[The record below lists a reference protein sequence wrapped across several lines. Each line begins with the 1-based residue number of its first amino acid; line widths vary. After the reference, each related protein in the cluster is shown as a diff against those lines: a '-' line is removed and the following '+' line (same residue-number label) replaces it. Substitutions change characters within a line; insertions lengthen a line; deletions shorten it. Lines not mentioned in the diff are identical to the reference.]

1 MINCRIT
8 SLVVLFLAYVAF
20 GYAFQPNALVRSA
33 SRLAMSIP
41 DPLDTLTSGLA
52 SLCRIPNGVTVKDDA
67 LDLPSSI
74 QLQRLYDIENSAD
87 CRRVREKITE
97 YDAVVDLVVPAS
109 PNSRCFLDP
118 QSPYKVPANTIIP
131 RLVVKESGKEKVLE
145 GAEDII
151 SYLDQ
156 SYSSRSK
163 DDKPMDT
170 KEQIVALVQQ
180 VGNYVA
186 TLLRT
191 GRGQQVSPCAAASN
205 SLVPRPKQ
213 PLRLYSY
220 EGNQFCRLVREVLTE
235 LDLPY
240 ELRSAGKGSPRR
252 AELAQVSGGS
262 TQCPFLVDPNTNT
275 QMPESADIIRYLY
288 QQYALWTPPNEILQ
302 WASDAII
309 PAARPLF
316 ALLAPLQ
323 ARASI
328 DDNSD
333 YEERIAAA
341 WSQVQSQV
349 QSAPVV
355 VYTYDWSPFSFET
368 KALLDNLN
376 VTYTE
381 VSLGAEW
388 IPGLIQEGGSE
399 IRAAFLD
406 KTGQSSLPHIF
417 IGGQSIGGLFSGT
430 PGLLSLLE
438 QGKLLSMI
446 DAAKKS
452 PSLTRP

>member
-1 MINCRIT
+1 MINLRIT
-8 SLVVLFLAYVAF
+8 FPGFVLLAWVSLAHS
-20 GYAFQPNALVRSA
+20 FQPRDPARYS
-33 SRLAMSIP
+33 SHLAMSIP
-41 DPLDTLTSGLA
+41 NPLDTLTSGLA
-52 SLCRIPNGVTVKDDA
+52 SVCRIPNGVSVTDEA
-67 LDLPSSI
+67 LNLPTSI
-74 QLQRLYDIENSAD
+74 QFQKLYDIENSAD

-97 YDAVVDLVVPAS
+97 YDATVDLVVPAA

-118 QSPYKVPANTIIP
+118 QSPYKVPANSIIP

-145 GAEDII
+145 GADEII
-151 SYLDQ
+151 TFLENCYGI
-156 SYSSRSK
+156 RSK
-163 DDKPMDT
+163 GDEPLEPKD
-170 KEQIVALVQQ
+170 QILASVQQ
-180 VGNYVA
+180 VGNFVA
-186 TLLRT
+186 SLLRT

-205 SLVPRPKQ
+205 SMVPRPKQ

-252 AELAQVSGGS
+252 AELAKVSGGS

-288 QQYALWTPPNEILQ
+288 QRYALWTPPNEILQ
-302 WASDAII
+302 WASDVII

-316 ALLAPLQ
+316 ALLAPVQ
-323 ARASI
+323 ARSSI
-328 DDNSD
+328 GESGD
-333 YEERIAAA
+333 YDERIATA
-341 WSQVQSQV
+341 WSQVQTQV
-349 QSAPVV
+349 RSASVI

-399 IRAAFLD
+399 IRAAFLE

-430 PGLLSLLE
+430 PGLLPLLE
-438 QGKLLSMI
+438 QGNLLNMI
-446 DAAKKS
+446 DAANKS